1 VFCLMFFLPQLS
13 QQMDHGVGTMLING
27 HRLRRLLLKTVC
39 CVLGFRFEY
48 CFGFTHFPVI
58 AQLQAYTPGS
68 GQNTSD
74 NRSSATDRER
84 FID

>member
-27 HRLRRLLLKTVC
+27 LRLRRLLLKTVC

-48 CFGFTHFPVI
+48 CFGFTHFPLSRYSPTSGV
-58 AQLQAYTPGS
+58 YTRIGS
-68 GQNTSD
+68 
-74 NRSSATDRER
+74 EHE
-84 FID
+84 